1 MALLFPPRLAYVVQ
15 CDFTGM
21 IEPEMV
27 KKRDVVVIARNRHNP
42 RLVTVVPLSTTAP
55 LKQESYHYLL
65 PKNPRPDG
73 NANEQVWAK
82 CDMIYTLST
91 ARLDLYYTR
100 SRRGGRQSTPMQVTS
115 LDFLAIQK
123 AVLAALN
130 LSNNHSVPAR
140 DLESASA
147 QALRQ
152 PEQ

>member
-1 MALLFPPRLAYVVQ
+1 
-15 CDFTGM
+15 M
-21 IEPEMV
+21 IAPEMV

-55 LKQESYHYLL
+55 QKQEDYHYLL

-73 NANEQVWAK
+73 DAGEQVWAK
-82 CDMIYTLST
+82 CDMLYTLSI

-100 SRRGGRQSTPMQVTS
+100 TRRGGRQSVSMQVAPA
-115 LDFLAIQK
+115 DFSAIQK
-123 AVLAALN
+123 GVLAALN
-130 LSNNHSVPAR
+130 LSDNQFVPAR

>member
-1 MALLFPPRLAYVVQ
+1 MSLLFPPRIASIVQ

-27 KKRDVVVIARNRHNP
+27 KKRDVVVIARNRHNS

-55 LKQESYHYLL
+55 SKQEDYHYLL

-73 NANEQVWAK
+73 DTHKEVWAK
-82 CDMIYTLST
+82 CDMVYTLSI

-100 SRRGGRQSTPMQVTS
+100 TRRGGRQSVNMQVTPT
-115 LDFLAIQK
+115 DFSAIQK
-123 AVLAALN
+123 AVLNALN
-130 LSNNHSVPAR
+130 LSDNEPVPAR